1 MEQQR
6 ISILGAGWL
15 GASLA
20 TYLKDKG
27 YTVQLSTASEERQ
40 QALQQEHPSVYQL
53 KIQAEEVTGDW
64 AAFSQ
69 AEVLIINITPD
80 RSQPEKE
87 QFAALI
93 PLIEASPIQKVL
105 FISSTSVYPNLNRVV
120 TAAEGVEDQGH
131 ILYKSEQALQQIE
144 GVATTVLRLAGL
156 IGGER
161 HPGNFF
167 RHSGRVKQG
176 DTPVNLIHR
185 VDCLQCIHQII
196 AQDYWGQVLNACAD
210 SHPLKMDFYPTAAAS
225 IGAAIPLVEQNG
237 PVAYKIISNQKMKE
251 ELGIQLQEPDLM
263 ALLEQWY

>member
-1 MEQQR
+1 MQQQK

-20 TYLKDKG
+20 TYLKEKG
-27 YTVQLSTASEERQ
+27 YEVQLSTASRERQ
-40 QALQQEHPSVYQL
+40 QALQQEHSPVYQV
-53 KIQAEEVTGDW
+53 KVQAEAVTGDW
-64 AAFSQ
+64 EAFSQ
-69 AEVLIINITPD
+69 ADVLIINIPPD

-87 QFAALI
+87 QLAALL

-105 FISSTSVYPNLNRVV
+105 FVSSTSVYPNLNRVV
-120 TAAEGVEDQGH
+120 TEAEGVENQSH
-131 ILYKSEQALQQIE
+131 ILYKSEQALQQME
-144 GVATTVLRLAGL
+144 GVETTVLRLAGL

-167 RHSGRVKQG
+167 RRSGMVKQG
-176 DTPVNLIHR
+176 DAPVNLIHK

-196 AQDYWGQVLNACAD
+196 AQEYWGKVVNACAD

-225 IGAAIPLVEQNG
+225 IGVAVPVVAQNG
-237 PVAYKIISNQKMKE
+237 PVAYKIISNQKMKK

-263 ALLEQWY
+263 ALLEHWH